1 MRRSGP
7 DLRTWRPCRQLPPI
21 WEAHERPWQRAL
33 SWLRSQV
40 RQSSRA
46 LLSPDCGFWVPLAA
60 FWLGMAGALTTRAKR
75 PLSALRCKNPSTG
88 ATSQK
93 RFPVT
98 GTRGHAGSLLL
109 LVSCGVKLFRHWHL
123 CVPKNLNPN
132 VVMMKSCQTGTDLT
146 PLSRDII
153 EGCRLRESLYGRH
166 AGLLICV

>member
-1 MRRSGP
+1 
-7 DLRTWRPCRQLPPI
+7 
-21 WEAHERPWQRAL
+21 
-33 SWLRSQV
+33 
-40 RQSSRA
+40 
-46 LLSPDCGFWVPLAA
+46 
-60 FWLGMAGALTTRAKR
+60 MAGALTTRAKR

-166 AGLLICV
+166 AGLLIYV